1 MTQFQEL
8 WQPPNASAIKHGTE
22 EMAKARALSAPQPKV
37 TVREQAYI
45 DSLSAFFSHDNLTYD
60 QRAAAYNQK
69 MDLC

>member
-1 MTQFQEL
+1 
-8 WQPPNASAIKHGTE
+8 
-22 EMAKARALSAPQPKV
+22 MAKARALSAPQPKV